1 MSRVQLAV
9 GSIFA
14 FLGTCA
20 LASNSYLLGS
30 GAIRWAHQDDI
41 AEKIAL
47 AVGGGLVPWILALIP
62 MLLALVVVDHGWATR
77 WGQRGLIVLLWLLFF
92 GYNFAMGASNLS
104 KLRED
109 TVAAADYSRDSL
121 GIDRDMRATLRGQLA
136 AIPAH
141 RPPEV
146 VEPLLEAQRNQ
157 KAWKATDGCVD
168 VTRTASRAF
177 CDAYK
182 ALESEL
188 AAGRAAEKLTADI
201 AAADAAIKRAPA
213 TATASADPFVDRA
226 HNWTGWDKED
236 IRILQSMATPVALEV
251 AGAVCW
257 KIAFLLFGWTLQRVG
272 LAHGATGADLPPMQ
286 LQSPDAINRRPEASV
301 FELTRARQ
309 LCEWFF
315 RECAKPSP
323 AGSLLEREWYD
334 LYAEICRRHNDTPIP
349 LEGFRRI
356 AARNKGMVIADIESG
371 SGMEKHYLGY
381 LPFVPAAQPET
392 A

>member
-1 MSRVQLAV
+1 MTFRAIVGYFCLACGAV
-9 GSIFA
+9 
-14 FLGTCA
+14 FLGI
-20 LASNSYLLGS
+20 NSLILFR
-30 GAIRWAHQDDI
+30 GAYKFGHDEVD
-41 AEKIAL
+41 KIAFGIAA
-47 AVGGGLVPWILALIP
+47 AVIPWVIAVMP
-62 MLLALVVVDHGWATR
+62 ALVVETWRPTVFGFRRPSASTIAVAITWVAF
-77 WGQRGLIVLLWLLFF
+77 I
-92 GYNFAMGASNLS
+92 GYNLTTGAGVIATSRLETVADREQGAQVS
-104 KLRED
+104 LALREH
-109 TVAAADYSRDSL
+109 RERL
-121 GIDRDMRATLRGQLA
+121 RAQLA
-136 AIPAH
+136 GIPPH
-141 RPPEV
+141 RPPEA

-157 KAWKATDGCVD
+157 RAWKATDGCVD
-168 VTRTASRAF
+168 VTRAASRAY

-188 AAGRAAEKLTADI
+188 MAGRAAEKLGNEV
-201 AAADAAIKRAPA
+201 AALDTQIA
-213 TATASADPFVDRA
+213 TAQPVMASSDPQADLLHDV
-226 HNWTGWDKED
+226 TGASRDK
-236 IRILQSMATPVALEV
+236 IQIWLPASTPIVLEIGAGLMWHFGFSVLGISLRSRDASESV
-251 AGAVCW
+251 AGAN
-257 KIAFLLFGWTLQRVG
+257 
-272 LAHGATGADLPPMQ
+272 LPPAQ
-286 LQSPDAINRRPEASV
+286 LYSPEAINRRPEASV

-371 SGMEKHYLGY
+371 GGMEKHYLGY